1 MRTAMLKPISL
12 AALVIAGLVSCKS
25 DPNSPGWEF
34 MPDMYRSPSYETY
47 GENALYPDGMGARLP
62 VDNTIPRGEDN
73 LPYDLPNTYEGY
85 MAAAERVNP
94 IPVSDENIARGKE
107 LYDKF
112 CWHCH
117 GKTGEGDGSIPTN
130 SDYPPPPSY
139 TTSLKNL
146 PAGQIFHSITYGKG
160 LMGAHAAQL
169 TKTERWHLVLYV
181 QKLQNPNGQPAAPAN
196 DSTTVAQQ

>member
-1 MRTAMLKPISL
+1 MKMALNKPLTLAVISALSL
-12 AALVIAGLVSCKS
+12 AACKS
-25 DPNSPGWEF
+25 DPNSPGWEY
-34 MPDMYRSPSYETY
+34 MPDMYRSPSLETY
-47 GENALYPDGMGARLP
+47 GENALYPDGMSARLP

-73 LPYDLPNTYEGY
+73 LPYDLPNNYDGY
-85 MAAAERVNP
+85 MAAAARLNP
-94 IPVSDENIARGKE
+94 VPASEANIAKGKE

-117 GKTGEGDGSIPTN
+117 GKKGEGDGTIPTN

-139 TTSLKNL
+139 TGPLKNL

-169 TKTERWHLVLYV
+169 SKTERWLLVHYV
-181 QKLQNPNGQPAAPAN
+181 QQLQNPGGKPAELLADTN
-196 DSTTVAQQ
+196 QVAQ